1 MPAVRIAKGI
11 ERGRPVTI
19 VVDGQPVAAHEGETL
34 AAALAAACRTVL
46 RHSPR
51 AGTARGAFCL
61 MGLCQDCVVR
71 VDGVPVEACRT
82 TLRAGLVAE
91 RLR

>member
-1 MPAVRIAKGI
+1 MAETLRIAGAARGPAVRF
-11 ERGRPVTI
+11 TF
-19 VVDGQPVAAHEGETL
+19 DGVALEGHAGESL
-34 AAALAAACRTVL
+34 AAALMALGMRRL
-46 RHSPR
+46 RDGVDDTP
-51 AGTARGAFCL
+51 RGAFCL

-82 TLRAGLVAE
+82 TLRDGLVAE

>member
-1 MPAVRIAKGI
+1 MPETLRIAGAT
-11 ERGRPVTI
+11 RGPAIRFTF
-19 VVDGQPVAAHEGETL
+19 DGVEMPGHAGESL
-34 AAALAAACRTVL
+34 AAALLAQGIRTL
-46 RHSPR
+46 RDGVD
-51 AGTARGAFCL
+51 GTPRGAFCL

-91 RLR
+91 WLR